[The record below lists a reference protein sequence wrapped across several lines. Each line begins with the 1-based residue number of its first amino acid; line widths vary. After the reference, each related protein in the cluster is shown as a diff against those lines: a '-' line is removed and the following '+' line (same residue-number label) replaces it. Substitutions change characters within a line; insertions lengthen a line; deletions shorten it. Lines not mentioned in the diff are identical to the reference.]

1 VGQDGAAI
9 FDFRSTPVNRPA
21 SLTLFAIV
29 FLWGCNSASLTDKSD
44 AGALVCVQHGV
55 AFCDAG
61 APGSDGCLGD
71 QNDPNT
77 KYLPLGTPMPVGCKA
92 NIIGG
97 PSDQVCTLLNSCV
110 CTGTDAGTAPSWQC
124 GSQ

>member
-1 VGQDGAAI
+1 LSI
-9 FDFRSTPVNRPA
+9 
-21 SLTLFAIV
+21 AIV
-29 FLWGCNSASLTDKSD
+29 VGACNGADLTDKSD
-44 AGALVCVQHGV
+44 AGTLVCVQHGV

-61 APGSDGCLGD
+61 AAGSVGCIGD
-71 QNDPNT
+71 PNDPTT

-110 CTGTDAGTAPSWQC
+110 CTADDASTQPSWQC
-124 GSQ
+124 GGQ